1 MEKEGAT
8 LKSVNDKID
17 LFKRFFLN
25 NRFVVFLV
33 ILLLIGLN
41 ILIFTHISFVFTP
54 FVVLLKTV
62 LLPII
67 LSAIL
72 YYLLNPIVNYLEKK
86 NVKRIY
92 SIFGLYLV
100 IIGILTI
107 FISSVFPF
115 LREQITSFIMSLPP
129 FISDIETMV
138 NNFIGGNF
146 INQFQLVEYID
157 LQGFATQI
165 SDRSLDIVNSAFSN
179 IGNVIGAVTDI
190 VLAVVTLP
198 FILFYL
204 LKDGEKLPGY
214 FIKFL
219 PVSMRKPTFVIL
231 KEMNHQIS
239 SFIRGQIIVAFCIG
253 VLMYIGFTIIGLEY
267 APVLALI
274 AAFTNVV
281 PYLGPAIAITP
292 ALIIAIVTSPFMV
305 IKLIMVWTIVQLV
318 EGKFISPQIMGR
330 NLRVHPITI
339 IFIILTSGK
348 LFGIVGILLAV
359 PGYALLKVFVTHVF
373 EFFKIRSHLYE
384 EDMEVEKGMENNTQK

>member
-1 MEKEGAT
+1 M
-8 LKSVNDKID
+8 KSVNDKID

-92 SIFGLYLV
+92 SIFGLYL
-100 IIGILTI
+100 IIIAILTI
-107 FISSVFPF
+107 LISSVFPF
-115 LREQITSFIMSLPP
+115 LRDQITSFITSLPP

-138 NNFIGGNF
+138 NDFVGGNF
-146 INQFQLVEYID
+146 VNQFQLVEYID

-179 IGNVIGAVTDI
+179 IGSVIGAVTEI
-190 VLAVVTLP
+190 VLAIVTLP

-214 FIKFL
+214 FLKFL
-219 PVSMRKPTFVIL
+219 PVSMRQPTFVIL

-253 VLMYIGFTIIGLEY
+253 VLMYIGFTIIRLEY

-305 IKLIMVWTIVQLV
+305 IKLIIVWTIVQLI

-339 IFIILTSGK
+339 IFIILTAGN
-348 LFGIVGILLAV
+348 LFGVVGILLAV
-359 PGYALLKVFVTHVF
+359 PGYALLKVFVTHAF

-384 EDMEVEKGMENNTQK
+384 EDLNSEKDKENNVQKE

>member
-1 MEKEGAT
+1 M
-8 LKSVNDKID
+8 KSVNDKID

-86 NVKRIY
+86 KVKRIY

-107 FISSVFPF
+107 LISSVFPF
-115 LREQITSFIMSLPP
+115 LRDQITSFITSLPP
-129 FISDIETMV
+129 FISDIEKMV
-138 NNFIGGNF
+138 NDFIGGNF

-157 LQGFATQI
+157 LQGFATQL

-179 IGNVIGAVTDI
+179 IGNVIGAVTEI
-190 VLAVVTLP
+190 VLAIITLP

-219 PVSMRKPTFVIL
+219 PVTMRKPTLDIL

-292 ALIIAIVTSPFMV
+292 ALIVAIVTSPFMV
-305 IKLIMVWTIVQLV
+305 IKLIIVWTIVQLV

-339 IFIILTSGK
+339 IFIILTSGN
-348 LFGIVGILLAV
+348 LFGVVGILLAV
-359 PGYALLKVFVTHVF
+359 PGYALLKVFVTHAF
-373 EFFKIRSHLYE
+373 EFFKIRSNLYE
-384 EDMEVEKGMENNTQK
+384 DDLEEENGNTGQKK

>member
-1 MEKEGAT
+1 MGKREGAA

-92 SIFGLYLV
+92 SIFMLYLV
-100 IIGILTI
+100 ITGILTI
-107 FISSVFPF
+107 LIISVFPF
-115 LREQITSFIMSLPP
+115 LREQITSFITSLPP
-129 FISDIETMV
+129 FISDIEKMV

-157 LQGFATQI
+157 LQGFATQL
-165 SDRSLDIVNSAFSN
+165 SDRSLDLVNSAFSN
-179 IGNVIGAVTDI
+179 IGSVIGAVTEI
-190 VLAVVTLP
+190 VLAIVTLP

-204 LKDGEKLPGY
+204 LKDGEKLPHY
-214 FIKFL
+214 FLEFL
-219 PVSMRKPTFVIL
+219 PVSMRKPTYVIL

-292 ALIIAIVTSPFMV
+292 ALIVAVVTSPFMV
-305 IKLIMVWTIVQLV
+305 IKLIIVWTIVQLI

-339 IFIILTSGK
+339 IFIILTAGN
-348 LFGIVGILLAV
+348 LFGVVGILLAV
-359 PGYALLKVFVTHVF
+359 PGYALLKVFVTHAF

-384 EDMEVEKGMENNTQK
+384 ADLESDNRDEKE

>member
-1 MEKEGAT
+1 M
-8 LKSVNDKID
+8 KSVNDKID

-86 NVKRIY
+86 KVKRIY

-107 FISSVFPF
+107 LISSVFPF
-115 LREQITSFIMSLPP
+115 LRDQITSFITSLPP
-129 FISDIETMV
+129 FISDIEKMV
-138 NNFIGGNF
+138 NDFIGGNF

-157 LQGFATQI
+157 LQGFAKQL
-165 SDRSLDIVNSAFSN
+165 SDRSLDIMNSAFSN
-179 IGNVIGAVTDI
+179 IGNVIGAVTEI
-190 VLAVVTLP
+190 VLAIITLP

-219 PVSMRKPTFVIL
+219 PVSMRKSTLDIL

-292 ALIIAIVTSPFMV
+292 ALIVAIVTSPFMV
-305 IKLIMVWTIVQLV
+305 IKLIIVWTIVQLI

-339 IFIILTSGK
+339 IFIILTSGN
-348 LFGIVGILLAV
+348 LFGVVGILLAV
-359 PGYALLKVFVTHVF
+359 PGYALLKVFVTHAF
-373 EFFKIRSHLYE
+373 EFFKIRSNLYE
-384 EDMEVEKGMENNTQK
+384 DDLEAENGNPD

>member
-1 MEKEGAT
+1 M
-8 LKSVNDKID
+8 KSVNDKID

-86 NVKRIY
+86 KVKRVY
-92 SIFGLYLV
+92 SIFGLYLI

-107 FISSVFPF
+107 LISSVFPF
-115 LREQITSFIMSLPP
+115 LRDQITSFITSLPP
-129 FISDIETMV
+129 FVSDIEKMV
-138 NNFIGGNF
+138 NDFIGGNF

-157 LQGFATQI
+157 LQGFATQL

-179 IGNVIGAVTDI
+179 IGNVIGAVTEI
-190 VLAVVTLP
+190 VLAIITLP

-219 PVSMRKPTFVIL
+219 PVSMRKPTLDIL

-292 ALIIAIVTSPFMV
+292 ALIVAIVTSPFMV
-305 IKLIMVWTIVQLV
+305 IKLIIVWTIVQLV

-339 IFIILTSGK
+339 IFIILTSGN

-359 PGYALLKVFVTHVF
+359 PGYALLKVFVTHAF

-384 EDMEVEKGMENNTQK
+384 DDLEAGNGNINQKK